1 MTGTGASVSWPD
13 AGGGATVAAGQGS
26 KGRGPHV
33 ARRRGRRVSF
43 QGVPRYPRSERR
55 ARGGAGRGGRGQPD
69 ERGPGSPVPG
79 VGSTLAHIAL
89 AQPPPEEPASA
100 KRRDAQAGAD
110 DGAGERSP
118 TKETTPADIAPVP
131 SVERRAPS
139 ASANT
144 LAHIALEQPPPEEP
158 ASAKRRALDS
168 AAAKSAKR
176 RR

>member
-1 MTGTGASVSWPD
+1 MIFADSD
-13 AGGGATVAAGQGS
+13 A
-26 KGRGPHV
+26 
-33 ARRRGRRVSF
+33 
-43 QGVPRYPRSERR
+43 ED
-55 ARGGAGRGGRGQPD
+55 D
-69 ERGPGSPVPG
+69 ENPQ
-79 VGSTLAHIAL
+79 L
-89 AQPPPEEPASA
+89 
-100 KRRDAQAGAD
+100 DAQAGAD